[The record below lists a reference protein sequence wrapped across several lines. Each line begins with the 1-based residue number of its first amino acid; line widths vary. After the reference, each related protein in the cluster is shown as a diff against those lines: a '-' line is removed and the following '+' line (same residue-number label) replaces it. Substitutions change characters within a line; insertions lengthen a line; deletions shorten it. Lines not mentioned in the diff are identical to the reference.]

1 MSGKS
6 NSFDRRNFLKKS
18 AAGFAAVA
26 AAPAVLTSGNI
37 FTQNKA
43 DDENKIVTRKLGKTG
58 LEVPVVSMGVMNADN
73 PALVKAAYE
82 GGMRHFD
89 TAHGYQ
95 RGRNEEMVGRVMKQ
109 LDRGSCII
117 STKIPGNDYDIED
130 GEWDREIDAEEYI
143 EKFHKSLRRLQ
154 MDYVDILY
162 LHSAHNKYEVMDE
175 ELIPALLKL
184 KEQGKAR
191 YIGVSTHRNEH
202 EVIDAVTDSNVYDVV
217 LTAYNFRQD
226 HNNVIGKAIERAS
239 KAGIGVVAMKTQA
252 GVYWDEDDEDTRI
265 NMKAALKWV
274 LQNPHVH
281 TTIPGFETFDQMN
294 EDLAVLSNIVMTDKE
309 KEDLKLGEDF
319 GFNGTYCN
327 QCELCLGQ
335 CGKDVDI
342 PTMMRSY
349 MYAFSYK
356 NLLQAKDTF
365 NEAKV
370 DKLPCSECSVC
381 TVNCAMGFNVREKLV
396 KIDQIRDLPETFLV

>member
-6 NSFDRRNFLKKS
+6 NSFDRRNFLKKG
-18 AAGFAAVA
+18 AVGFAAA
-26 AAPAVLTSGNI
+26 AAVPGVIGSNNIFAQDKPDSGN
-37 FTQNKA
+37 
-43 DDENKIVTRKLGKTG
+43 KIITRKLGKTG

-109 LDRGSCII
+109 LDRASCII

-143 EKFHKSLRRLQ
+143 EKFNKSLRRLQ

-175 ELIPALLKL
+175 ELVPALLKL

-191 YIGVSTHRNEH
+191 FIGVSTHRNEH
-202 EVIDAVTDSNVYDVV
+202 EVIDAVTDSNVYDIV

-226 HNNVIGKAIERAS
+226 HQQVIGKAIERAS

-252 GVYWDEDDEDTRI
+252 GVYWDEDEEDTKI

-294 EDLAVLSNIVMTDKE
+294 EDLAVLTDVAMTDKE
-309 KEDLKLGEDF
+309 KKDLKAGEDF
-319 GFNGTYCN
+319 GFNGMYCN
-327 QCELCLGQ
+327 QCEQCLGQ
-335 CGKDVDI
+335 CGKDIDI

-356 NLLQAKDTF
+356 NLVQAKDTF